1 MIKPPTSAVC
11 AVLCKRGFVMK
22 NVKNGS
28 ATRFDVWEYLF
39 GKPYL
44 G

>member
-1 MIKPPTSAVC
+1 MAN
-11 AVLCKRGFVMK
+11 A
-22 NVKNGS
+22 KNGS

-39 GKPYL
+39 GKPIL

>member
-1 MIKPPTSAVC
+1 MA
-11 AVLCKRGFVMK
+11 

-28 ATRFDVWEYLF
+28 ATRFDIWEYLF
-39 GKPYL
+39 GKPIL